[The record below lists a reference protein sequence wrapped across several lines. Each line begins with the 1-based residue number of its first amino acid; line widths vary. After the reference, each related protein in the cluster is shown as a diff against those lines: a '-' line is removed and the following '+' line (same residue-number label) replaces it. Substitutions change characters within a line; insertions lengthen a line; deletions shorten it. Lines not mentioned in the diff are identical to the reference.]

1 MRNRIVV
8 VLLLLILTAMSAI
21 AQSDSLNQYPQY
33 KKLAGFDTAHNKT
46 LLITDIQL
54 EGNKRTK
61 SYIILREMTL
71 KKGDI
76 ISSSELKKQIEISRN
91 QVFNTSLFIDVAI
104 LVTNKTGD
112 SITLKIE
119 VKERW
124 YLFPVPYFTLADR
137 NFNQWWTTENR
148 DPSRVNY
155 GIQFTQ
161 YNLSGNNDA
170 LNIWLINGYS
180 KQVSFRYNLP
190 FFNKSLKHGLNLGY
204 SYRTQKELNDSTN
217 FSKQLFIKSNNFLLS
232 FSRADITYSFRPDQK
247 WRHYLSAGFTRQ
259 WIADTVLKSTSNYF
273 PSNKTQIEYFNIT
286 YRFRYL
292 KLDYNAYPTKGY
304 SYEGYIYKR
313 FYDKDLNQWQFG
325 MSGLY
330 VQPLWKKAFIK
341 LSAAGTVKTPDNNAY
356 FGRSLFGYSSFT
368 LRGLEYYVIDGDAG
382 LLGQATLTQEIFKHT
397 LHTHL
402 KSRNYNQIPFRYFLK
417 LYGDI
422 GYAHSSYPGNS
433 LLNNKLLYTGGI
445 GLDIVS
451 IYDFVFRF
459 ELSYNQ
465 LGTQG
470 LYLHN
475 K

>member
-1 MRNRIVV
+1 MLHRIYVN
-8 VLLLLILTAMSAI
+8 LLLFTFAAI
-21 AQSDSLNQYPQY
+21 SVMAQSDSLNHYPPN
-33 KKLAGFDTAHNKT
+33 KKLIGFDTLQNNN
-46 LLITDIQL
+46 LLIADIQI

-76 ISSSELKKQIEISRN
+76 ISPIELKKQVEISRN

-104 LVTNKTGD
+104 IVTNNTGD
-112 SITLKIE
+112 IISLKID

-137 NFNQWWTTENR
+137 NFNQWWTTENK
-148 DPSRVNY
+148 DPTRVNY

-170 LNIWLINGYS
+170 LNLWLINGYS

-190 FFNKSLKHGLNLGY
+190 FFNKSLKHGLNVGY
-204 SYRTQKELNDSTN
+204 SYLTQKELNDSTN
-217 FSKQLFIKSNNFLLS
+217 FSKQLFIKSNNFLMS

-247 WRHYLSAGFTRQ
+247 WRHYISASYTNQ
-259 WIADTVLKSTSNYF
+259 WISDTVLKSTSNYF
-273 PSNKTQIEYFNIT
+273 PNNRNQIQFYNLS

-292 KLDYNAYPTKGY
+292 NLDYNAYPTKGY
-304 SYEGYIYKR
+304 SFEGYIYKR
-313 FYDKDLNQWQFG
+313 FFDRDLNLWQFG
-325 MSGLY
+325 LSGLY
-330 VQPLWKKAFIK
+330 VKPLMKKAFLK
-341 LSAAGTVKTPDNNAY
+341 LSAAATVKTPNNNSY
-356 FGRSLFGYSSFT
+356 FGKSLFGYSSFT

-382 LLGQATLTQEIFKHT
+382 ALGQATVTQEIFKNTIHT
-397 LHTHL
+397 YLNS
-402 KSRNYNQIPFRYFLK
+402 KNYNKIPFRYFLK

-433 LLNNKLLYTGGI
+433 LLNNRLLYTGGI

-451 IYDFVFRF
+451 IYDFVFKI

-470 LYLHN
+470 LYLHS